1 MFEHQYKF
9 LGIDGQTSVAYQE
22 IQTGT
27 QDGILSL
34 PMKNSFIRLL
44 CQVSVTV

>member
-1 MFEHQYKF
+1 MFEHQYKL

-27 QDGILSL
+27 QDGILFFT
-34 PMKNSFIRLL
+34 NEEQFY
-44 CQVSVTV
+44 